1 MPVISKEH
9 YILQVV
15 LSDTSRETPAEC
27 AWPEG
32 TSQTNHT
39 HTLSRLPSESY
50 LLYLCLVDHGALQV
64 QDLVGLA
71 HVHLAADHGRGG
83 GGGAAVLR
91 VYTPHHITC
100 YVMSCRRG
108 EEEQWSEAVRQWHS
122 TYS

>member
-1 MPVISKEH
+1 
-9 YILQVV
+9 VV

-39 HTLSRLPSESY
+39 HTDTHTHTISLPSESY

-91 VYTPHHITC
+91 VYTPHHITSH
-100 YVMSCRRG
+100 VMSCRRG
-108 EEEQWSEAVRQWHS
+108 GAVE
-122 TYS
+122 